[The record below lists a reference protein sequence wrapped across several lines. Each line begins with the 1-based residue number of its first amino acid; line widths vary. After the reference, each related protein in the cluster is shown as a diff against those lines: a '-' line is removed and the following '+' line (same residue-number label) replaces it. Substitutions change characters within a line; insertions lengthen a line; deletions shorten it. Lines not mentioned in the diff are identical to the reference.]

1 MKSRLVATTSSTT
14 NQAFP
19 LLGRRLQA
27 PLLSRWNAAL
37 QQRDEGRGGFTK
49 RHLTTTSPSAAAAAA
64 ASSGHKPR
72 VAVLLSGCGVFDGS
86 EIQEA
91 SSVLIHLS
99 RHDAQYSCFAP
110 NASFAVYNHATD
122 EQSKE
127 TRNALEEA
135 ARISRGQIRDL
146 EQLVASEF
154 DALIIPGG
162 YGVAK
167 TLSSFAS
174 EGENCNVRADVQEA
188 ITDFLNEKKPIGM
201 CCIAPVLAAKT
212 IPGAE
217 VTLGNSK
224 DMERTVMLMGAKHVE
239 KAVTEIHVDTKH
251 KLVTTPAYMSDAA
264 LPHQIYDGIGKM
276 VDKVL
281 HMLKKASK
289 MD

>member
-1 MKSRLVATTSSTT
+1 
-14 NQAFP
+14 
-19 LLGRRLQA
+19 
-27 PLLSRWNAAL
+27 
-37 QQRDEGRGGFTK
+37 
-49 RHLTTTSPSAAAAAA
+49 
-64 ASSGHKPR
+64 
-72 VAVLLSGCGVFDGS
+72 
-86 EIQEA
+86 
-91 SSVLIHLS
+91 
-99 RHDAQYSCFAP
+99 
-110 NASFAVYNHATD
+110 
-122 EQSKE
+122 
-127 TRNALEEA
+127 
-135 ARISRGQIRDL
+135 
-146 EQLVASEF
+146 VASEF

-264 LPHQIYDGIGKM
+264 LPHQIYDGMDGPISALLSALSFVLAPPHCVTSLPLGIGKM